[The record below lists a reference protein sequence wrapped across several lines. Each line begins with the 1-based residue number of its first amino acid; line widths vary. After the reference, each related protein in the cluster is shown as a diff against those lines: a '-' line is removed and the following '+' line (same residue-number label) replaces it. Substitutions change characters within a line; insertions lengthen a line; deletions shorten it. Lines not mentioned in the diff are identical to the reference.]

1 MKSVLTGILALAL
14 LAIGAAFGRQV
25 TTPPQQT
32 PNSLQAVLAD
42 PNLAT
47 TVKAVKTGVLNTY
60 LGTAYLALAAF

>member
-47 TVKAVKTGVLNTY
+47 TVVRSCPPPPDA
-60 LGTAYLALAAF
+60 ALRLF